1 MQITAS
7 TNQRCHGSVLY
18 ISKQVNKIEKIA
30 EREGGRLFD
39 GSGEQVEVE
48 QQHCLS
54 FQMVRLSLS
63 GEAKRDRQPGEV
75 QTPDSWS
82 TSSLSQRQLLFI
94 SPLRLRAGRWSELFK
109 PGGTAAGSDAR
120 CPLRLRR
127 NGTTALKSPAD
138 DVGKQSTRVGV
149 KDSKKTWL
157 REHETP
163 RYERVSQ

>member
-30 EREGGRLFD
+30 DREGGRLFD

-48 QQHCLS
+48 QQHSLS

-75 QTPDSWS
+75 QTPDS
-82 TSSLSQRQLLFI
+82 
-94 SPLRLRAGRWSELFK
+94 
-109 PGGTAAGSDAR
+109 
-120 CPLRLRR
+120 
-127 NGTTALKSPAD
+127 
-138 DVGKQSTRVGV
+138 
-149 KDSKKTWL
+149 
-157 REHETP
+157 
-163 RYERVSQ
+163 